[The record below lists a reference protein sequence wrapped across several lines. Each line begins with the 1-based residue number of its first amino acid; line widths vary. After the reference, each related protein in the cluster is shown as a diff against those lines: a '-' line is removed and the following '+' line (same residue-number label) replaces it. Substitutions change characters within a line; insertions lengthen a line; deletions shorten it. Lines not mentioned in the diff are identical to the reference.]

1 MADKNAGQLARE
13 KQAKANKAAGVKRK
27 AADES
32 RQKEGQRNR
41 DLAKKRQP
49 YKNFGT
55 TKKTLEERYT
65 PEEIAKMNMK
75 KNPKPVQGAG
85 NMPLDDKQAA
95 QQVEFLKSKNK
106 EKEVKG
112 MKKMNMGGMTAPMMG
127 DPKSKKPMMPPK
139 RKPAPRPSPIVDP
152 MAKAPDPRMKD
163 PRAKRGAMPM
173 MQAGGDVPAY
183 KAGKKVRGYGKARGG
198 KACKMR

>member
-95 QQVEFLKSKNK
+95 QQVDFLESKNK
-106 EKEVKG
+106 EKEMKG

-127 DPKSKKPMMPPK
+127 DIKSKKPMMPPK
-139 RKPAPRPSPIVDP
+139 RKPAPRPIVDP

-183 KAGKKVRGYGKARGG
+183 KAGSKVRGYGKARGG